1 MIKNQLRDEKAVF
14 GTLIAHLG
22 QMAKFVHDNSETN
35 MSKINSVVDFID
47 AGIKAE
53 QLRQKAI
60 ANNLANLQ
68 TPGYRAIDV
77 KFEELLS
84 RAFSADGNVDTDE
97 ISPDIY
103 QPAVTTLKSDG
114 NDVSLEAEV
123 GKMVKNSLKHTTYV
137 RLLKKLYD
145 QMDLAINVK

>member
-1 MIKNQLRDEKAVF
+1 
-14 GTLIAHLG
+14 
-22 QMAKFVHDNSETN
+22 
-35 MSKINSVVDFID
+35 MSKINSVVDFLD

-60 ANNLANLQ
+60 ANNIANLQ
-68 TPGYRAIDV
+68 TPGYRAVDV

-84 RAFSADGNVDTDE
+84 RAFSADGKVDTEE

-103 QPAVTTLKSDG
+103 QPGVTPLKSDG

-145 QMDLAINVK
+145 QMNLAINVK